1 MAVSLVPVRDGVVDS
16 PGMEAGERP
25 KGGVYCPRNRRA
37 SALYQCVDRHGEELR
52 AAGAIHR
59 AVEEHVLERY
69 IGCGDLHRGF
79 AQIRCKRCGRNYL
92 LAFSC
97 KTRFCPACHQK
108 RMLLV
113 VGHRLSSARQH
124 EVLSPLPCRN
134 FAGISPAL
142 LCSVRHLR
150 PRAPPVSRFKT
161 TT

>member
-1 MAVSLVPVRDGVVDS
+1 MVPVRDGVVDS

-97 KTRFCPACHQK
+97 KTRFCPACHQR
-108 RMLLV
+108 RMLLHAQWV
-113 VGHRLSSARQH
+113 EEH
-124 EVLSPLPCRN
+124 EGLLMADNRPMGINLP
-134 FAGISPAL
+134 GGSGL
-142 LCSVRHLR
+142 
-150 PRAPPVSRFKT
+150 
-161 TT
+161 